1 MDFYFDKIK
10 NLNMITEK
18 NLLNSKK
25 KNLVLTIKNLFNNR
39 KNLVLKYKWKLL
51 NLNFVNEFINEKE
64 NKSKRIFI
72 NLMN

>member
-25 KNLVLTIKNLFNNR
+25 KNLLITIKNLFNNR